1 MQYRQLGTSDLKV
14 SSIAL
19 GCMGF
24 GSGTGAALNQ
34 RSWAVGQTQANQ
46 VLDRAMSLGIN
57 FFDTAPVYQ
66 AGASERVLGQGL
78 KKFQRDQLVL
88 ATKFTNRTTQEIEN
102 HVSGREHVLRSLD
115 QSLQNLQTDYVDL
128 YIYHIWD
135 WLTPMAEIMAGLNE
149 AVQVG
154 KVRYIGISN
163 AYSWQIAQIN
173 ALAVRYGYPQFVSI
187 QSHYNLVYRE
197 DEREL
202 FSYAHEN
209 GLATTP
215 YSPLAS
221 GRLAHP
227 FGTQTTRRQQDTFA
241 DTKYQAT
248 SEMDKPIIDR
258 VEELAHQHHV
268 SMAAINLAWLQQ
280 RVTAPIIGATKPHH
294 LDAVAEAAGL
304 ALTASEKQYLETPY
318 QPHDLE
324 GVMALNRS
332 RTNNWNKY
340 SGQ

>member
-14 SSIAL
+14 SSVAL

-24 GSGTGAALNQ
+24 GAGTGTDVNQ
-34 RSWAVGQTQANQ
+34 RSWAVGQTQADQ
-46 VLDRAMSLGIN
+46 VLQRAMALGIN

-78 KKFQRDQLVL
+78 KQFQRDQVVL
-88 ATKFTNRTTQEIEN
+88 ATKFTNRTTQEIEA

-135 WLTPMAEIMAGLNE
+135 WLTPMAEIMAGLND
-149 AVQVG
+149 AVQAG

-163 AYSWQIAQIN
+163 AYAWQIAQIN
-173 ALAVRYGYPQFVSI
+173 ALAARNDYPQFVSI
-187 QSHYNLVYRE
+187 QSHYNLIYRE

-202 FSYAHEN
+202 FSFAHEN
-209 GLATTP
+209 GLATTL

-227 FGTQTTRRQQDTFA
+227 FGTETTRRKQDAFA
-241 DTKYQAT
+241 ETKYQAT
-248 SEMDKPIIDR
+248 SELDKPVIDR

-280 RVTAPIIGATKPHH
+280 RVTAPIIGATKAHH
-294 LDAVAEAAGL
+294 LDAVAEAADL
-304 ALTASEKQYLETPY
+304 QLTASEIQYLEETY

-332 RTNNWNKY
+332 RTNNWNQY
-340 SGQ
+340 TGQ